1 MAKETKAGATLEE
14 EKKLI
19 EKNCMAMAEITCSE
33 PTERETFR
41 QFMLALAGRDDS
53 NYKTAPKIADD
64 AAALTAEYF
73 KRASKFAGV

>member
-1 MAKETKAGATLEE
+1 
-14 EKKLI
+14 
-19 EKNCMAMAEITCSE
+19 MAEITCSE